1 MLETGRNDHQT
12 KDRLMHEVCQ
22 LTHVRQGDLESVS
35 ACAGSLLSAFSAEVR
50 PAADLLFRSDPGFG
64 ADIAKEA
71 IHDARHR
78 PRIRLPL
85 QSPCGGDDVAM

>member
-22 LTHVRQGDLESVS
+22 PTRVRQGDLESVS

-50 PAADLLFRSDPGFG
+50 PAADLLFRSDSGFG
-64 ADIAKEA
+64 AGIAKEA
-71 IHDARHR
+71 IDDARHR

-85 QSPCGGDDVAM
+85 QSPCGGGDIAM